1 MITFLTS
8 NLGKALSGL
17 VVALGILIG
26 VFQSGR
32 KVQKK
37 DQRVQELEE
46 HIETVERIDNVEVSD
61 SRDDAIER
69 LRNSRWVR

>member
-17 VVALGILIG
+17 VVVLGILIG

-37 DQRVQELEE
+37 DQRVRELEE

-61 SRDDAIER
+61 TRDDAIER
-69 LRNSRWVR
+69 LRNNRWVR

>member
-61 SRDDAIER
+61 SRDDAIDR

>member
-37 DQRVQELEE
+37 DQRVRELEE

-61 SRDDAIER
+61 SRADAIER

>member
-37 DQRVQELEE
+37 DQRVRELEE

-61 SRDDAIER
+61 NRDDAIER
-69 LRNSRWVR
+69 LRNNRWTR